1 MKINT
6 KSLLKKIALILA
18 GVTAISAVGVGIAK
32 LVEYTRQDLK
42 TINPS
47 FEVGNIGSD
56 GKYVNDE
63 STLYTKEAF
72 EAEGLQVK
80 LDFDSQ
86 IEYQIFYYDDLD
98 NFIEST
104 DVLSAA
110 YSDPVHDGY
119 ARIVIIPTDDE
130 DGKIG
135 LTERVTYPSQMTVKV
150 SKVQDVEYINVYN
163 KRLRVIS
170 DKAFLK
176 FSLGVFH
183 ASSTGDYVFENS
195 SSRAVTSSV
204 LLSVKPGLTVSVSP
218 FSDEYNFQFYIYC
231 LSEIEGKFIVNS
243 VLENIAVG
251 KSGVIPENTDYVIF
265 TCVAVESSSSG
276 GTSLQTFPSESLSI
290 IQDYININ

>member
-6 KSLLKKIALILA
+6 KSLFKKIALILA
-18 GVTAISAVGVGIAK
+18 GVTAVTAVGFGISK
-32 LVEYTRQDLK
+32 LVEYTQQDLK
-42 TINPS
+42 TINPT
-47 FEVGNIGSD
+47 FEVGNLGTD

-135 LTERVTYPSQMTVKV
+135 LTERVSYPSQMTVKV
-150 SKVQDVEYINVYN
+150 NKTQDVKYYSVFNRRLLVVDNIYNMCFLRGGFNTGSSGNYEFTSDDACVVTSRNLLKVNKFKSVSFEYSMNDYTSHFFVGEFKEVNGELIFLDRIEEISPSSISLNEETTHIILGFYFVEG
-163 KRLRVIS
+163 S
-170 DKAFLK
+170 DKVEIPISEELLNSCYQYFN
-176 FSLGVFH
+176 
-183 ASSTGDYVFENS
+183 FE
-195 SSRAVTSSV
+195 
-204 LLSVKPGLTVSVSP
+204 
-218 FSDEYNFQFYIYC
+218 
-231 LSEIEGKFIVNS
+231 
-243 VLENIAVG
+243 
-251 KSGVIPENTDYVIF
+251 
-265 TCVAVESSSSG
+265 
-276 GTSLQTFPSESLSI
+276 
-290 IQDYININ
+290 

>member
-6 KSLLKKIALILA
+6 KSLFKKIALILA

-42 TINPS
+42 TINPT
-47 FEVGNIGSD
+47 FEVGNLGTD

-135 LTERVTYPSQMTVKV
+135 LTERVTYPSQITVKV
-150 SKVQDVEYINVYN
+150 SKEQNIQYFNVFGRRMKTVSSPSFLTFDYGYVTGDLDTGFTIIEGVNPNHAVTLDSLLSVSGYSGLNFNSDVSSYINVYEFDFSN
-163 KRLRVIS
+163 GFLTCTSRTKVDS
-170 DKAFLK
+170 DIE
-176 FSLGVFH
+176 FS
-183 ASSTGDYVFENS
+183 S
-195 SSRAVTSSV
+195 
-204 LLSVKPGLTVSVSP
+204 K
-218 FSDEYNFQFYIYC
+218 
-231 LSEIEGKFIVNS
+231 
-243 VLENIAVG
+243 
-251 KSGVIPENTDYVIF
+251 TDYIF
-265 TCVAVESSSSG
+265 IEFSMREAELDDDIISRI
-276 GTSLQTFPSESLSI
+276 LTFISF
-290 IQDYININ
+290 Y

>member
-42 TINPS
+42 TINPT
-47 FEVGNIGSD
+47 FEVGNLGTD

-135 LTERVTYPSQMTVKV
+135 LTERVSYPSQMIVKV
-150 SKVQDVEYINVYN
+150 SKEQKVEYVNVLN
-163 KRLRVIS
+163 KRLRVVDDKSFLRFDLGTIS
-170 DKAFLK
+170 
-176 FSLGVFH
+176 S
-183 ASSTGDYVFENS
+183 NS
-195 SSRAVTSSV
+195 S
-204 LLSVKPGLTVSVSP
+204 GY
-218 FSDEYNFQFYIYC
+218 FF
-231 LSEIEGKFIVNS
+231 
-243 VLENIAVG
+243 
-251 KSGVIPENTDYVIF
+251 
-265 TCVAVESSSSG
+265 
-276 GTSLQTFPSESLSI
+276 
-290 IQDYININ
+290 